1 MAFGRVLCLA
11 ARRASDLRREAAAAA
26 ASSSESLAA
35 LRKEA
40 EQSHT
45 IHTNDQQTIAR
56 LSAELEACKEA
67 SDAQLRRSEEA
78 LAIKAAAAARSES
91 MASMAMGGQFEEEV
105 RKSKDEM
112 RRAMDSADDAQ
123 REASEARERVRELEL
138 ELELEKQRVQGAG
151 EAGLYHRR
159 RRTTHGQGK
168 HPPPSEASQ
177 PPPPPPQQQQQQQ
190 PGLVITPEALN
201 W

>member
-1 MAFGRVLCLA
+1 MWLA
-11 ARRASDLRREAAAAA
+11 ARRASDLRREVAAAA

-78 LAIKAAAAARSES
+78 LAIKAAAAAARSES

-105 RKSKDEM
+105 RKSKAEM

-123 REASEARERVRELEL
+123 REASEARERVREL

-190 PGLVITPEALN
+190 QPGLVITPEALN